1 MTDDVNDGRHVALF
15 TPDITDTSTIK
26 RVRQFQDLGLHPVVF
41 GFRRNRYNR
50 DYQPEWPHVLLGRT
64 RDGNYVQRLLALLAS
79 TRMLIANRRRLKQAS
94 VFHARNIDQLVLAL
108 VVRAILNRR
117 VTVAYEVLDIRDIF
131 VRSGP
136 IPALLR
142 MMERLCL
149 RRVRILI
156 LSSPG
161 FYRNYYAALQRYRG
175 EWFLLENKLHP
186 VALQYVRRKQQ
197 YRAVAAGRRGGYRWV
212 VGYFGLIRGQATVDL
227 IARAAERLRD
237 EVLFRFRGVLTT
249 VDREQFFA
257 ALERNKNMVYEG
269 DYENP
274 RDLGDLYGG
283 VDFAW
288 ALDLEHADHNS
299 RWLLPCRFY
308 EAGLFGV
315 PCLAGC
321 GFEIGTRIED
331 AGIGWALDRPFD
343 DSLVRLFETLTRREY
358 EERRRC
364 ILALPASTFV
374 AGDDVAALCTKLTGQ
389 SRAMK
394 ASTAEQ
400 LV

>member
-1 MTDDVNDGRHVALF
+1 MTDEINDGRHVALF

-41 GFRRNRYNR
+41 GFRRNRYNCS
-50 DYQPEWPHVLLGRT
+50 YQPEWPYVLLGQT
-64 RDGNYVQRLLALLAS
+64 RDGNYGQRLLALLAA
-79 TRMLIANRRRLKQAS
+79 TQILIANRRRLKQAS

-108 VVRAILNRR
+108 VVRAIFNRR
-117 VTVAYEVLDIRDIF
+117 ATVAYEVLDIRDIF
-131 VRSGP
+131 VRGGP

-142 MMERLCL
+142 TMERLCL

-161 FYRNYYAALQRYRG
+161 FYRNYYAASQRYRG

-186 VALQYVRRKQQ
+186 VALRYVRRK
-197 YRAVAAGRRGGYRWV
+197 RECSAVAAGRRGGYRWV
-212 VGYFGLIRGQATVDL
+212 VGYFGLIRGQATVDV
-227 IARAAERLRD
+227 IARAAERLAN

-249 VDREQFFA
+249 VDREEFFA

-288 ALDLEHADHNS
+288 ALDLEHVDHNS

-315 PCLAGC
+315 PCLAGR
-321 GFEIGTRIED
+321 GFEIGNRIED

-358 EERRRC
+358 EERRQC
-364 ILALPASTFV
+364 LLALPVSTFV
-374 AGDDVAALCTKLTGQ
+374 AGDDVAALCNKLTGQ